1 MKIKDNNSNYLI
13 FYPDKTI
20 TEKDSNLYVMD
31 VIKKLKDDYGL
42 DDLNYNDIDE
52 DFIELIRKSF
62 IQGDTISEEI
72 NEIAKAISGD

>member
-62 IQGDTISEEI
+62 IQGDTISEAI